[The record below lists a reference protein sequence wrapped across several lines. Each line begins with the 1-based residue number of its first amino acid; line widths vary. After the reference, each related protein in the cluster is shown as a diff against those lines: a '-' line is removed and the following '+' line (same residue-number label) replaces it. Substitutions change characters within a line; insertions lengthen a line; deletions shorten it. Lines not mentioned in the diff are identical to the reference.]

1 MLSTVYE
8 NEMKFSLDAS
18 GALRMNSN
26 YVDNPLIFHIS

>member
-1 MLSTVYE
+1 MLGTVYE

-26 YVDNPLIFHIS
+26 YFPLIFHIS